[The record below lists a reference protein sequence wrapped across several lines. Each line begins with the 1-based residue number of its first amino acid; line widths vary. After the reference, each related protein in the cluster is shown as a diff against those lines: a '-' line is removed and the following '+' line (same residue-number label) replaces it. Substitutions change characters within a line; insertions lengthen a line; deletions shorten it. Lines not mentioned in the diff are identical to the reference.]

1 MIKNEN
7 IKYILIFSLLIILS
21 CNETNIKSKK
31 IEAYTSEIDTI
42 NRDTIEHCWCEDY
55 NFKDVFSYKYDIE
68 FFGKCYSEENEK
80 KYIYWSNDT
89 LKNKVKCLLICLD
102 TIPEKYGIFKNV
114 EEITFCGIGTKIIGI
129 EYFKKIK
136 RINLGPSAHV
146 YIDTLKFNSDYLE
159 ALGLYNARISGIDNY
174 KPLQNLRYLV
184 LIPGY
189 FSEKNLW
196 SDSIIDITKLK
207 KLQYLNVCYY
217 KFKTFNLET
226 IDLKKMPC
234 LRHLEITAIE
244 KYKIDTTVINFE
256 FSNLDYFDY
265 YVDMSKPYKKN
276 FQWYLDSITNYINDR
291 NTDK

>member
-31 IEAYTSEIDTI
+31 IETYTSEIDTI

-55 NFKDVFSYKYDIE
+55 NFNDVFSYEYDIE
-68 FFGKCYSEENEK
+68 FRGKWYLEENEK
-80 KYIYWSNDT
+80 LFKYWSNDT
-89 LKNKVKCLLICLD
+89 LKNKVKKLNISLD
-102 TIPEKYGIFKNV
+102 TIPEKYGIFRNV
-114 EEITFCGIGTKIIGI
+114 EEISFNGIGCKIVGI
-129 EYFKKIK
+129 ECFKKIK
-136 RINLGPSAHV
+136 KIRLNPSAHV
-146 YIDTLKFNSDYLE
+146 FIDTSKFISDNLE

-174 KPLQNLRYLV
+174 KPLQNLSYLEM
-184 LIPGY
+184 LPGY
-189 FSEKNLW
+189 FSEKNIW
-196 SDSIIDITKLK
+196 TDSIIDITKLK

-234 LRHLEITAIE
+234 LKHLEITAIE
-244 KYKIDTTVINFE
+244 KFKIDTTVINLE

-265 YVDMSKPYKKN
+265 YVDMSKLYKKS
-276 FQWYLDSITNYINDR
+276 FQWYLDSIMNYIKTR
-291 NTDK
+291 NK